1 MTTASGGSG
10 KQQSRSGG
18 RGTKRPQRSTA
29 STSDSG
35 PERHRQNGN
44 ATTVELPFV
53 TAQFHTPE
61 IHLPTGKDLTSA
73 AQTVRE
79 QLPSREQGLFYGGLA
94 VSAAFAVIDW
104 PVAMAIG
111 VGHALLSRSTHEHG
125 TSATD

>member
-18 RGTKRPQRSTA
+18 RGKKQRSTA
-29 STSDSG
+29 SATDSG
-35 PERHRQNGN
+35 PERHGQNGN

-61 IHLPTGKDLTSA
+61 IHLPTGQDLTSA
-73 AQTVRE
+73 ARTVRE

-125 TSATD
+125 ASATD